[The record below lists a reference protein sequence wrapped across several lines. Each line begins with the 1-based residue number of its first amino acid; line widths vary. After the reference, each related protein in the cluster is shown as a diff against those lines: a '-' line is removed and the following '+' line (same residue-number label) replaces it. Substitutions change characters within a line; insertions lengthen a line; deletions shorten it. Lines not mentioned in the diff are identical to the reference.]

1 MTREEAEA
9 LAAEY
14 VLGTLDAESRARFA
28 NDLARDAGL
37 QALVADWEK
46 RLSPLAESVEPV
58 RPSASVWSAIEA
70 ALDAEN
76 DGADDE
82 LPGTLTVKA
91 EDGDWRE
98 IVEGVTVKMLFVDR
112 QAGFQSYLMR
122 LAPGAGLP
130 EHPHSKIEECYVI
143 EGEVFVGSKRFK
155 PGDYHLA
162 LEGATHPPLHSVT
175 GALVFLRSQ
184 IYDFAA

>member
-1 MTREEAEA
+1 MTRKEAEA

-28 NDLARDAGL
+28 GDLAQDADL
-37 QALVADWEK
+37 QALVADWEQ

-58 RPSASVWSAIEA
+58 QPSASVWSGIEA
-70 ALDAEN
+70 ALDAKSKTASS
-76 DGADDE
+76 D
-82 LPGTLTVKA
+82 LPGTVTVKA
-91 EDGDWRE
+91 SEGSWQE
-98 IVEGVTVKMLFVDR
+98 IAEGVTVKMLYVDR
-112 QAGFQSYLMR
+112 EAGFQSYLMR
-122 LAPGAGLP
+122 LAPRAGLP

-143 EGEVFVGSKRFK
+143 EGEVLIGKKRFK

-162 LEGATHPPLHSVT
+162 LEGATHPPLVSVT
-175 GALVFLRSQ
+175 GALVFLRSE